1 MKRYCMVMALLLVC
15 CLVFSGIL
23 IHQPSY
29 RSVWIESPRKI
40 VLDAGHGGID
50 GGAQGKGGLL
60 EKDVNLSVVQKCE
73 LLCALLGI
81 QTTLTRNSDTSIDDG
96 TGATIA
102 ARKAD
107 DIRRRVSIANSSSG
121 ILLSIH
127 MNSFTDSRYWGAQ
140 CFYSPNHP
148 DGPALAECMQ
158 NALRA
163 LNPQNNRTA
172 KTAEEGIYLMKHVQI
187 PALIVEC
194 GFLSNPEEET
204 LLADDGYQKQ
214 LAMAICTGALMYYT
228 AQR

>member
-1 MKRYCMVMALLLVC
+1 MVMALLLVC
-15 CLVFSGIL
+15 CLAFSGIL
-23 IHQPSY
+23 ARQPSY
-29 RSVWIESPRKI
+29 HSVWMESPRKI

-50 GGAQGKGGLL
+50 GGAQGASGLL

-81 QTTLTRNSDTSIDDG
+81 QTTLTRNSDASIDDG

-127 MNSFTDSRYWGAQ
+127 MNSFTDPRYWGAQ
-140 CFYSPNHP
+140 CFYSKNHP
-148 DGPALAECMQ
+148 DGSILAECMQ
-158 NALRA
+158 NTLHT
-163 LNPQNNRTA
+163 LNLQNNRTA
-172 KTAEEGIYLMKHVQI
+172 KVAEDSIYLMKHVQV

-194 GFLSNPEEET
+194 GFLSNPEEE
-204 LLADDGYQKQ
+204 LQLADDGYRKQ

-228 AQR
+228 VQR